1 MLASA
6 RASSRAV
13 CLPPGNW
20 GSSEMLEAKEYK
32 PTMNVMDTQAM
43 KYIKKF
49 SLKKV
54 ANYNSWNHT
63 TIV

>member
-1 MLASA
+1 
-6 RASSRAV
+6 
-13 CLPPGNW
+13 
-20 GSSEMLEAKEYK
+20 MLEAKEYK